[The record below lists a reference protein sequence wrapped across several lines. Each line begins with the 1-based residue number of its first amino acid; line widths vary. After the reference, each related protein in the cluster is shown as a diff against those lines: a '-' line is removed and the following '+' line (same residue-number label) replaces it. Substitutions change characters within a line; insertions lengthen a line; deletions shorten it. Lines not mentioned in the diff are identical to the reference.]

1 MMHGLMQLKI
11 RYESEITIIKAATA
25 GGEGGE
31 EVDKQALAVDQVS
44 LRSGGLPNYRKPK
57 SFVWL
62 VAERRPAVPVPTEA
76 LRGQHEEAP
85 GRDGDRKVRKG
96 HLRGKQVR
104 TWLNR

>member
-44 LRSGGLPNYRKPK
+44 
-57 SFVWL
+57 
-62 VAERRPAVPVPTEA
+62 
-76 LRGQHEEAP
+76 
-85 GRDGDRKVRKG
+85 
-96 HLRGKQVR
+96 
-104 TWLNR
+104 